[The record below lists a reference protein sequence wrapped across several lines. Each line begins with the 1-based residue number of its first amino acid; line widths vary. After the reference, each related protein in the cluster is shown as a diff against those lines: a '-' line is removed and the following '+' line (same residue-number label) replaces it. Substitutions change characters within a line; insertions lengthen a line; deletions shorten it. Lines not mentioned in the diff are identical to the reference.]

1 MTEGKIPNKSAEG
14 RARLRTRKVVRR
26 FPLDPKPKARKERK
40 RDA

>member
-26 FPLDPKPKARKERK
+26 FPLDPTPKAKDKKKRER
-40 RDA
+40 